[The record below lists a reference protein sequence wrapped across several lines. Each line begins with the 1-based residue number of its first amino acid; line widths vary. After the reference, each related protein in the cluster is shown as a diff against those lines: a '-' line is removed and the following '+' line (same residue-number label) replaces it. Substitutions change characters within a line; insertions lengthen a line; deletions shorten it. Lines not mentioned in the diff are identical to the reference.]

1 MDLYQIRY
9 FLAIAEVGSFTKA
22 AEQLYVSQPS
32 LSAGI
37 KKLEQD
43 LDVLLFERKGRGIL
57 LTPAGRLFQT
67 KAEGILAEYRSVRQD
82 LEKLKDCPTLRIA
95 TLHTLR
101 ADSLTEIIGRFHEQ
115 YPNVAIEICHGYFQ
129 DIQKWL
135 KQGEVDLAIT
145 WLREKDDL
153 PNSQFLFHQSLTL
166 AVHQDH
172 SFAQKNSVCLADLDG
187 QSYIKRLNCELWK
200 SNPNLFMAA
209 GIKPKIVYSSN
220 NEEWAISLIQ
230 AGMGISIMPVW
241 KKIIKV
247 VYVPIS
253 DLNLSRTIG
262 LQWHSQQ
269 GLKAVDW
276 FRDFVKDCDWQV
288 AS

>member
-1 MDLYQIRY
+1 MDLYQIHY

-43 LDVLLFERKGRGIL
+43 LDVQLFERVGRGVL
-57 LTPAGRLFQT
+57 LTSAGRLFQE
-67 KAEGILAEYRSVRQD
+67 KAQSILAEYKAIRQD
-82 LEKLKDCPTLRIA
+82 LEQLKDAPTLRIA

-101 ADSLTEIIGRFHEQ
+101 ADSLTQIVGRFHEQ
-115 YPNVAIEICHGYFQ
+115 YPNVAIEILQGYFQ
-129 DIQKWL
+129 DIQQWL
-135 KQGEVDLAIT
+135 EQGDVDLAIT
-145 WLREKDDL
+145 WLRGEKTI
-153 PNSQFLFHQSLTL
+153 PNSQALFHQPLAL

-172 SFAQKNSVCLADLDG
+172 SFAERETVCLAELDG
-187 QSYIKRLNCELWK
+187 HAYINRINCELWQMHPK
-200 SNPNLFMAA
+200 LFATA
-209 GIKPKIVYSSN
+209 GIEPKFIYSSN

-230 AGMGISIMPVW
+230 AGMGVSIMPMW
-241 KKIIKV
+241 KRIKNI

-253 DLNLSRTIG
+253 DLDLNRTIG
-262 LQWHSQQ
+262 LQWR
-269 GLKAVDW
+269 GKTNLKAVSW
-276 FRDFVKDCDWQV
+276 FRDFVADCDWQV